1 MALEPAQDTRPD
13 TGAPPRDAREARR
26 VAFATFVGT
35 AIEWYDFFLYG
46 AMAALVF
53 GALFF
58 PSGDAQVS
66 QLAALGTFT
75 VGFIARPL
83 GGIVA
88 GHFGDR
94 VGRKR
99 MLVLS
104 LLLMGVATVGVG
116 LLPTYGAIGVAAPVL
131 LVVLRIM
138 QGLAVGA
145 EWGGAAL
152 MAVEHAPPNR
162 RALYGSAPQL
172 GVPVGAI
179 LANVILLLTSQL
191 TGEAFLVWGWRV
203 PFLISVVLVV
213 VGLVVRRQV
222 SESPLF
228 AEAVEK
234 ADGKPR
240 FNPLIRVLTRH
251 PGGLLRAVFASV
263 ASASWGYII
272 LVFILAYNTTTQ
284 AYSRPALLTIIILA
298 SVLQAVAMLCAGAL
312 ADKAGR
318 KRVALVGALGQVVM
332 GLLFFPMFDSKVFWL
347 ALMACLLA
355 SLALSAQYGPLP
367 ALLSEQFPTE
377 VRYTGVSVG
386 YMVGNILGG
395 GLVPLVGAALVAAT
409 GTSFSV
415 GLYMVGL
422 SVVTA
427 VAVLLTPETVRVRL
441 DDGSLSR

>member
-1 MALEPAQDTRPD
+1 MPLEPPAQDTRPQ
-13 TGAPPRDAREARR
+13 TEPARARGREARR

-53 GALFF
+53 GTLFF
-58 PSGDAQVS
+58 PAGDAQVS

-104 LLLMGVATVGVG
+104 LLLMGAATVGVG
-116 LLPTYGAIGVAAPVL
+116 LLPTYAAIGLGAPVL
-131 LVVLRIM
+131 LVLLRIM

-162 RALYGSAPQL
+162 RALYGAAPQL

-179 LANVILLLTSQL
+179 LANLILLLTSAA
-191 TGEAFLVWGWRV
+191 TGDAFLVWGWRV
-203 PFLISVVLVV
+203 PFLVSVVLVL

-228 AEAVEK
+228 AEAVERT
-234 ADGKPR
+234 GTPR
-240 FNPLIRVLTRH
+240 FNPLIRVLTKH
-251 PGGLLRAVFASV
+251 PRSLLRAVFASI
-263 ASASWGYII
+263 ASASWGYVI
-272 LVFILAYNTTTQ
+272 LVFILSYGSTTKM
-284 AYSRPALLTIIILA
+284 YSRPALLTMIIVA
-298 SVLQAVAMLCAGAL
+298 SVLQVGAMLYAGLL
-312 ADKAGR
+312 ADRAGR
-318 KRVALVGALGQVVM
+318 KRVALFGALGQVVM
-332 GLLFFPMFDSKVFWL
+332 GLVFFPLFDSGVFWL

-355 SLALSAQYGPLP
+355 SIALSAQYGPLP

-386 YMVGNILGG
+386 YMFGNILGG

-415 GLYMVGL
+415 GLYMLFL

-427 VAVLLTPETVRVRL
+427 VAVLLTPETASVRL
-441 DDGSLSR
+441 DDEALSR

>member
-1 MALEPAQDTRPD
+1 MALEPSPEDTRPQ
-13 TGAPPRDAREARR
+13 TAPARALGREARR

-46 AMAALVF
+46 SMAALVF
-53 GALFF
+53 GTLFF
-58 PSGDAQVS
+58 PATDPTVS

-116 LLPTYGAIGVAAPVL
+116 LLPTYAAAGVAAPALLVL
-131 LVVLRIM
+131 LRVM

-162 RALYGSAPQL
+162 RALYGAAPQL

-179 LANVILLLTSQL
+179 LANVILLLTSSA
-191 TGEAFLVWGWRV
+191 TGADFAVWGWRV
-203 PFLISVVLVV
+203 PFLISVVLVL

-228 AEAVEK
+228 AEAVER
-234 ADGKPR
+234 AATKPR
-240 FNPLIRVLTRH
+240 FNPLIRVLTKH
-251 PGGLLRAVFASV
+251 PRSLLRAVFASI
-263 ASASWGYII
+263 ASASWGYVI
-272 LVFILAYNTTTQ
+272 LVFILSYGGTTKLYT
-284 AYSRPALLTIIILA
+284 RPALLTMIIVA
-298 SVLQAVAMLCAGAL
+298 SLLQAGAMLYAGLL
-312 ADKAGR
+312 ADRAGR
-318 KRVALVGALGQVVM
+318 KRVALLGALGQIAM
-332 GLLFFPMFDSKVFWL
+332 GLVFFPLFDSGVFLL
-347 ALMACLLA
+347 ALLACLLA
-355 SLALSAQYGPLP
+355 SVALSAQYGPLP
-367 ALLSEQFPTE
+367 ALL
-377 VRYTGVSVG
+377 
-386 YMVGNILGG
+386 
-395 GLVPLVGAALVAAT
+395 A
-409 GTSFSV
+409 
-415 GLYMVGL
+415 
-422 SVVTA
+422 
-427 VAVLLTPETVRVRL
+427 
-441 DDGSLSR
+441 